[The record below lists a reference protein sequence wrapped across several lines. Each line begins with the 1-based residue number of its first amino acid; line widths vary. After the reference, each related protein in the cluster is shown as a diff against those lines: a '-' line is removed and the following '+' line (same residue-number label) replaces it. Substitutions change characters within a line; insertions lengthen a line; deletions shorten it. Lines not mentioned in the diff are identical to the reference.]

1 MPPGS
6 YAKSASA
13 LNPRSQRSNYRFMRL
28 RLAALVLGLGLL
40 TVSIVAT
47 VRDGRQHTRE
57 QLSARLAAEATEQA
71 GVLHAYFERARTID
85 LLMARNAAFTE
96 YYASKTKERG
106 EAEEALAYL
115 EHLYPSRIAEVC
127 FIDRSGR
134 ENARVVRG
142 RAASVTELSAH
153 EDANA
158 FFKPTFALPVGEVY
172 QGPPYVSPDTRE
184 WVISNSTVIPT
195 GPGAGNATVHFEI
208 SLESFRREAVRGSDR
223 MRVQIVDARSS
234 QVVIDTLHPRR
245 GGASFGLVGEPLRDA
260 LGRGARAGE
269 VIVDGRFS
277 SFQRVPRRAGN
288 ANDWFVVIS
297 SPKVAATGWWQSF
310 GSTNAAMAA
319 AALLLLAFALS
330 SLRVY
335 QRKLRAA
342 ALSDELTGLPN
353 RTLFRDRVRQAL
365 LQTRRDGGL
374 AATLMIDLD
383 RFKEVND
390 TLGHLKGDQLLTE
403 VGARLRETLRDAD
416 TVARLGGDEF
426 AVLIPRIEES
436 GQAAEVAHR
445 IAEAMQ
451 EPFVLGGVAIQVDMS
466 VGIALSPP
474 DGDDPDTL
482 IQRADIAMYEAKKGN
497 AGHAFYTTERDPYS
511 ARRLAMVAELRAAIE
526 ERALDVHYQPK
537 VDLVSGEVTGV
548 EALARWSHPEL
559 GQIPPG
565 EFVPLAE
572 QTGLIKPLTIAVL
585 EIALVQARRWRDEG
599 LTVPV
604 SVNLSARNLLDLQL
618 PAEVDGLLTRFGVA
632 PTLLELEITESS
644 IMSDPVRALDV
655 LTRLDEMGV
664 RLSIDDF
671 GTGYSSLAYL
681 KRLPVDELKIDRGFV
696 MNMTRDRADAFIVRC
711 AVDLGRNLGLR
722 VVAEGVEDA
731 ATVEALAKLGCTQ
744 AQGYY
749 FSRPAPAQELTVWLR
764 GGAVSLPRVAP

>member
-6 YAKSASA
+6 YAKSAGA

-71 GVLHAYFERARTID
+71 GVLDAYFERARTID

-142 RAASVTELSAH
+142 RAASVTELSPH
-153 EDANA
+153 EDANP

-172 QGPPYVSPDTRE
+172 QAPPYVSPDTRE

-245 GGASFGLVGEPLRDA
+245 GGASFGPVGEPLRDA

-335 QRKLRAA
+335 QRKLRAS

-353 RTLFRDRVRQAL
+353 RTLFRDRLRQAL

-559 GQIPPG
+559 GPIPPG